1 MASTLW
7 RHGSYRVKTDQRT
20 GGRKCP
26 VEEDVCEPC
35 HGIRCCK
42 ISDRKKALKP
52 CDKRRIIA
60 GLRIERPK
68 DISKAC
74 RLLRISRSSLQY
86 QSIKNDQWVM
96 NRLEALSK
104 QYPLD
109 GFWKCYGRIRNAG
122 DVINHKRLHRVYKQ
136 MKLPLRRKVK
146 KRLPARVKEPLAVP
160 ASFTQTWS
168 IDFMSDALSNGT
180 KFRSF
185 NVIDDYNR
193 EVLFIE
199 TDYSL
204 KSSRVIWVLK
214 HLINRYGKPQKIR
227 MDNGP
232 EFVARLA
239 QSWSVA
245 NEIEFKYI
253 QPGKPMQN
261 AYIERF
267 NKTYRENILDAYLF
281 DCIEE
286 VREATQLWIDDYNN
300 TRPHDALGGLS
311 PRMYREKNSKAIG
324 LRSASAT
331 PSLNYAQ

>member
-1 MASTLW
+1 M
-7 RHGSYRVKTDQRT
+7 
-20 GGRKCP
+20 
-26 VEEDVCEPC
+26 
-35 HGIRCCK
+35 
-42 ISDRKKALKP
+42 
-52 CDKRRIIA
+52 
-60 GLRIERPK
+60 LR
-68 DISKAC
+68 
-74 RLLRISRSSLQY
+74 LSRSSLQY
-86 QSIKNDQWVM
+86 QSIKNDHWVI
-96 NRLEALSK
+96 NRLETLAR
-104 QYPLD
+104 QHPLE

-122 DVINHKRLHRVYKQ
+122 DTINHKRLHRVYKQ

-160 ASFTQTWS
+160 DCFTQTWS

-232 EFVARLA
+232 EFVAKLA
-239 QSWSVA
+239 QAWSKV

-253 QPGKPMQN
+253 QPGKPTQN
-261 AYIERF
+261 AYVERF
-267 NKTYRENILDAYLF
+267 NKTYRDGILDAYLF
-281 DCIEE
+281 DNIDE
-286 VREATQLWIDDYNN
+286 VREATQIWIDDYNN
-300 TRPHDALGGLS
+300 ARPHDALGGLS

-331 PSLNYAQ
+331 PSLHYAQ